1 MKAFVVMGRTLKA
14 VYDELFLCVFLSLI
28 WWAGTIFIPTAAPV
42 TLGLHHVANRIA
54 NYKRVDMSFFWEAA
68 RSNVGRGWAL
78 YLINLLIP
86 IIIATSIVFYLST
99 TSWLRVLGFVCI
111 WLFIFVLMI
120 SQYYFPLFWQ
130 QDEPNLRLVLRNAVL
145 LALQHPLY
153 TLLMLLFQII
163 LLGIS
168 VAITL
173 PLFLLA
179 PALIAISA
187 NFALNGM
194 LQEVGLAPQ
203 PPQAAPR

>member
-14 VYDELFLCVFLSLI
+14 AYDELFLCVFLSI
-28 WWAGTIFIPTAAPV
+28 MWWLGTILILPAAPATV
-42 TLGLHHVANRIA
+42 GLHQVANRIA
-54 NYKRVDMSFFWEAA
+54 NYKRVDASFFWESA
-68 RSNVGRGWAL
+68 RSYIGRGWLL
-78 YLINLLIP
+78 YLINLLLP
-86 IIIATSIVFYLST
+86 VIILTSIVFYLGT
-99 TSWLRVLGFVCI
+99 TGWLRVFGFICI
-111 WLFIFVLMI
+111 WLLIFALMI
-120 SQYYFPLFWQ
+120 GQYYFPLFWQ
-130 QDEPNLRLVLRNAVL
+130 QDEPNIRLILRNAIL

-153 TLLMLLFQII
+153 TFLMLLFQIL

-187 NFALNGM
+187 NFALTGM

-203 PPQAAPR
+203 PPEVAPR

>member
-14 VYDELFLCVFLSLI
+14 AYDELFLCVFLSI
-28 WWAGTIFIPTAAPV
+28 MWWLGTILIVTAAPATV
-42 TLGLHHVANRIA
+42 GLHQVANRIA
-54 NYKRVDMSFFWEAA
+54 NYKRVDSSFFWESA
-68 RSNVGRGWAL
+68 RTNIGRGWAL
-78 YLINLLIP
+78 YLINLLVP
-86 IIIATSIVFYLST
+86 IVIVTSIIFYLGT
-99 TSWLRVLGFVCI
+99 TGWLRILGFVCV

-130 QDEPNLRLVLRNAVL
+130 QDEPDIRLILRNAVL

-153 TLLMLLFQII
+153 TFLLLLFQI
-163 LLGIS
+163 LLIGLS

-187 NFALNGM
+187 NFALTGM

>member
-14 VYDELFLCVFLSLI
+14 AYDELFLCVFLSVI
-28 WWAGTIFIPTAAPV
+28 WWLGTLLIVTAAPATV
-42 TLGLHHVANRIA
+42 GLHQVANRIA
-54 NYKRVDMSFFWEAA
+54 NYKRVDTSFFWEAA
-68 RSNVGRGWAL
+68 RMNIGRGWLL
-78 YLINLLIP
+78 YLINLVLP
-86 IIIATSIVFYLST
+86 IIIGTSVFFYLST
-99 TSWLRVLGFVCI
+99 TGWLRVLGFICI

-130 QDEPNLRLVLRNAVL
+130 QDDPNIRLILRNAVL

-153 TLLMLLFQII
+153 TFLLLLFQI
-163 LLGIS
+163 LLIGIS

-179 PALIAISA
+179 PALIALSA
-187 NFALNGM
+187 NFALTGM
-194 LQEVGLAPQ
+194 LQEMGLAPQ

>member
-14 VYDELFLCVFLSLI
+14 AYDELFLCVFLSLM
-28 WWAGTIFIPTAAPV
+28 WWLGTVLIVTAAPATV
-42 TLGLHHVANRIA
+42 GLHQVANRIA
-54 NYKRVDMSFFWEAA
+54 NYKRVDSSFFWEAA
-68 RSNVGRGWAL
+68 RMNIGRGWLL
-78 YLINLLIP
+78 YLINLLVP
-86 IIIATSIVFYLST
+86 IIIVTSIFFYLGT
-99 TSWLRVLGFVCI
+99 TGWLRVLGFVCI

-120 SQYYFPLFWQ
+120 SQYYYPLFWQ
-130 QDEPNLRLVLRNAVL
+130 QDEPDIRLILRNAVL

-153 TLLMLLFQII
+153 TFLMLLFQLVLIG
-163 LLGIS
+163 LS

-187 NFALNGM
+187 NFALTGM
-194 LQEVGLAPQ
+194 LQEMGLAPQ

>member
-28 WWAGTIFIPTAAPV
+28 WWLGTVLIVPAAPV
-42 TLGLHHVANRIA
+42 TVGLHQVANRIA
-54 NYKRVDMSFFWEAA
+54 NYKRVDSSFFWEAA
-68 RSNVGRGWAL
+68 RANFGRGWLL
-78 YLINLLIP
+78 YLLNLVIP
-86 IIIATSIVFYLST
+86 VVIFTSIFFYLST
-99 TSWLRVLGFVCI
+99 DGWLRVLGFICI

-130 QDEPNLRLVLRNAVL
+130 QDEPSLRLILRNAVL

-153 TLLMLLFQII
+153 TFLMLLFQ
-163 LLGIS
+163 LLMLGLSIA
-168 VAITL
+168 VTL

-179 PALIAISA
+179 PAIIAISA
-187 NFALNGM
+187 NFALTGM
-194 LQEVGLAPQ
+194 LQEMGLAPQ

>member
-28 WWAGTIFIPTAAPV
+28 WWLGTVLILPAAPATV
-42 TLGLHHVANRIA
+42 GLHQVANRIA
-54 NYKRVDMSFFWEAA
+54 NYKRVDSSFFWEAA
-68 RSNVGRGWAL
+68 RMRIGRGWLL
-78 YLINLLIP
+78 YLINLLVP
-86 IIIATSIVFYLST
+86 IIIITSVFFYLGT
-99 TSWLRVLGFVCI
+99 TGWLRVLGFVCI

-130 QDEPNLRLVLRNAVL
+130 QDEPDIRLILRNAVL

-153 TLLMLLFQII
+153 TFLMLIFQIL
-163 LLGIS
+163 LLGVSI
-168 VAITL
+168 AITL

-187 NFALNGM
+187 NFALTGM
-194 LQEVGLAPQ
+194 LQEVDLAPQ
-203 PPQAAPR
+203 PPQSAPR

>member
-14 VYDELFLCVFLSLI
+14 VYDELFLCVFLSLM
-28 WWAGTIFIPTAAPV
+28 WWLGTILVVTAAPATV
-42 TLGLHHVANRIA
+42 GLHQVANRIA
-54 NYKRVDMSFFWEAA
+54 NYKRVDSGFFWESA
-68 RSNVGRGWAL
+68 RMYIGRGWGL
-78 YLINLLIP
+78 YLINLVIP
-86 IIIATSIVFYLST
+86 IIIGTSIVFYLST
-99 TSWLRVLGFVCI
+99 TGWLRVLGFVCI

-130 QDEPNLRLVLRNAVL
+130 QDEPNIRLILRNAVL

-153 TLLMLLFQII
+153 TFLMLLFQI
-163 LLGIS
+163 LLIGLS

-187 NFALNGM
+187 NFALTGM
-194 LQEVGLAPQ
+194 LQDIGLAPQ

>member
-28 WWAGTIFIPTAAPV
+28 WWLGTVLIVTSAPATV
-42 TLGLHHVANRIA
+42 GLHQVANRLA
-54 NYKRVDMSFFWEAA
+54 NYKRVDTSFFWEGA
-68 RSNVGRGWAL
+68 RMHMGRGWLL
-78 YLINLLIP
+78 YAINLLLP
-86 IIIATSIVFYLST
+86 VIIVTSIFFYLSAT
-99 TSWLRVLGFVCI
+99 NWLRVLGFVCV
-111 WLFIFVLMI
+111 WLFVFVLMV

-130 QDEPNLRLVLRNAVL
+130 QDEPNIRLILRNAVL

-153 TLLMLLFQII
+153 TFLMLLFQII

-179 PALIAISA
+179 PAIIAISA
-187 NFALNGM
+187 NFALAGM

-203 PPQAAPR
+203 PPEVAPR

>member
-14 VYDELFLCVFLSLI
+14 AYDELFLCVFLSI
-28 WWAGTIFIPTAAPV
+28 MWWLGTILVITAAPATV
-42 TLGLHHVANRIA
+42 GLHQVANRMA
-54 NYKRVDMSFFWEAA
+54 NYKRVDSSFFWEAA
-68 RSNVGRGWAL
+68 RSNIGRGWAL
-78 YLINLLIP
+78 YLINLLLP
-86 IIIATSIVFYLST
+86 IIIVTSVVFYLGT
-99 TSWLRVLGFVCI
+99 TGWLRILGFVCI

-130 QDEPNLRLVLRNAVL
+130 QDEPNIRLVLRNAVL

-153 TLLMLLFQII
+153 TFLMLLFQI
-163 LLGIS
+163 LLIGLS

-187 NFALNGM
+187 NFALAGM
-194 LQEVGLAPQ
+194 LQEMGLAPQ
-203 PPQAAPR
+203 PPQTAPR

>member
-28 WWAGTIFIPTAAPV
+28 WWLGTVLIVTAAPATV
-42 TLGLHHVANRIA
+42 GLHQVANRIA
-54 NYKRVDMSFFWEAA
+54 NYKRVDSSFFWEGA
-68 RSNVGRGWAL
+68 RMRIGRGWLL
-78 YLINLLIP
+78 YLINLVVP
-86 IIIATSIVFYLST
+86 IIIFTSIFFYLT
-99 TSWLRVLGFVCI
+99 TTGWLRILGFVCI
-111 WLFIFVLMI
+111 WLFVFVLMI

-130 QDEPNLRLVLRNAVL
+130 QDEPDIRLILRNAVL

-153 TLLMLLFQII
+153 TFLMLLFQI
-163 LLGIS
+163 LLMALSI
-168 VAITL
+168 AITL

-179 PALIAISA
+179 PALIAVSA
-187 NFALNGM
+187 NFALTGM

>member
-14 VYDELFLCVFLSLI
+14 VYDELFLCVFLSI
-28 WWAGTIFIPTAAPV
+28 MWWLGTILIVTAAPATV
-42 TLGLHHVANRIA
+42 GLHQVANRIA
-54 NYKRVDMSFFWEAA
+54 NYKRVDSSFFWEAA
-68 RSNVGRGWAL
+68 RSNIGRGWLL
-78 YLINLLIP
+78 YLINLLVP
-86 IIIATSIVFYLST
+86 VIIVTSIFFYLGT
-99 TSWLRVLGFVCI
+99 TGWLRILGFVCV
-111 WLFIFVLMI
+111 WLFIFILMI

-130 QDEPNLRLVLRNAVL
+130 QDEPDIRLILRNAVL

-153 TLLMLLFQII
+153 TFLMLLFQ
-163 LLGIS
+163 LLLIGLS

-187 NFALNGM
+187 NFALTGM